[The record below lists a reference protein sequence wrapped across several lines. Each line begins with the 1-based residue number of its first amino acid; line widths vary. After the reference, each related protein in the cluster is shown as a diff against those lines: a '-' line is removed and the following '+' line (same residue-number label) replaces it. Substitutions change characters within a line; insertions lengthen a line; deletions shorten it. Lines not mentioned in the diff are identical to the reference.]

1 MIIISGIAAAV
12 IIGLAI
18 SIHLRLSALEPEGHK
33 EGETAEEV
41 MNEILTGQPAHT
53 EEANESEGGHI
64 GENKE
69 LSHSE
74 NEASEEAEHGE
85 NK

>member
-12 IIGLAI
+12 IVGLAV
-18 SIHLRLSALEPEGHK
+18 SIHLRLSAVEPEGHK

-41 MNEILTGQPAHT
+41 MNEILTGQPSHT
-53 EEANESEGGHI
+53 EEANEGETGHI
-64 GENKE
+64 EEKKE

-74 NEASEEAEHGE
+74 NEASGEAEYQE
-85 NK
+85 NR

>member
-12 IIGLAI
+12 IIVLAI

-41 MNEILTGQPAHT
+41 MNEILTGQPAHQ
-53 EEANESEGGHI
+53 EEGDDNEEGHV
-64 GENKE
+64 EE
-69 LSHSE
+69 SQ
-74 NEASEEAEHGE
+74 NETSEETGHEE
-85 NK
+85 NR

>member
-1 MIIISGIAAAV
+1 M
-12 IIGLAI
+12 IIGLAV
-18 SIHLRLSALEPEGHK
+18 SIHLRLSAVESGGHK

-53 EEANESEGGHI
+53 EEANESEAGHI
-64 GENKE
+64 EESKE

-74 NEASEEAEHGE
+74 HEASEEAEHEE
-85 NK
+85 NR

>member
-41 MNEILTGQPAHT
+41 MNEILTGQPAHQ
-53 EEANESEGGHI
+53 NESEEGHV
-64 GENKE
+64 EE
-69 LSHSE
+69 SQ
-74 NEASEEAEHGE
+74 NETSEEAGHEE
-85 NK
+85 NR

>member
-1 MIIISGIAAAV
+1 VIIISGIVAAV
-12 IIGLAI
+12 IIGLAV
-18 SIHLRLSALEPEGHK
+18 SIHLRLSAVEPEGHK

-53 EEANESEGGHI
+53 EEANESEAGHI
-64 GENKE
+64 EDSKE

-74 NEASEEAEHGE
+74 NEASEEAEHEE
-85 NK
+85 NR